1 MLLVR
6 ASLRSSGI
14 HGLGCFAEQA
24 IAAGE
29 LVWIFHEGLDVVLEE
44 AAVAALPDAV
54 RGYLRTYAFTPVESP
69 EVVVLCGDDARH
81 INHAARPNVVR
92 GPGEARFG
100 AYVAARPIAAG
111 EELTCDYFAFDAT
124 AHEKLGASSTPP

>member
-6 ASLRSSGI
+6 ASLRTSSI

-24 IAAGE
+24 VAAGE
-29 LVWIFHEGLDVVLEE
+29 LVWVFHEGLDVVIE
-44 AAVAALPDAV
+44 AAALAALPDAV

-92 GPGEARFG
+92 IPGEARFG
-100 AYVAARPIAAG
+100 AYVAADAIEPG
-111 EELTCDYFAFDAT
+111 DELTCDYFAFDAT
-124 AHEKLGASSTPP
+124 AHEKLGAAP

>member
-6 ASLRSSGI
+6 TSLRSSSI
-14 HGLGCFAEQA
+14 HGLGCFAEQP

-29 LVWIFHEGLDVVLEE
+29 LVWSFHDGLDVVIEQ
-44 AAVAALPDAV
+44 VALGALPDAV

-81 INHAARPNVVR
+81 INHEARPNVVR
-92 GPGEARFG
+92 GPGEGRFG
-100 AYVAARPIAAG
+100 VYVAAFAIAAG
-111 EELTCDYFAFDAT
+111 EELTCDYFDFDVT
-124 AHEKLGASSTPP
+124 ARDKLG